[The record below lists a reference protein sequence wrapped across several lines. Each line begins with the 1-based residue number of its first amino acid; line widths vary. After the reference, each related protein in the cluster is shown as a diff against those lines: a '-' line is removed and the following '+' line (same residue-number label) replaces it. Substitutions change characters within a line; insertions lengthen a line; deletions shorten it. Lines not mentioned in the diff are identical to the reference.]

1 MSDNESYYSMQVL
14 KQKLPDVIVSGFP
27 KIKRAVI
34 NIQEEINISK
44 DAKKEDKYVLLS
56 EGVGL
61 KEVMSTKGVLPYV
74 SRSNNVMEVLAV
86 LGVEAGRQAIIDE
99 LQTTFA
105 SHAIE
110 VDARHINLVADRMTN
125 KGTILGIQRHG
136 LKHMKDSVLL
146 NASFEITADHLF
158 NAAVQ
163 GCMDHVTGVSES
175 IITGNQMSG
184 GTGLFGILY
193 DEGQRME
200 VEERKFFFDSL
211 LG

>member
-86 LGVEAGRQAIIDE
+86 LGVEAGR
-99 LQTTFA
+99 
-105 SHAIE
+105 
-110 VDARHINLVADRMTN
+110 
-125 KGTILGIQRHG
+125 
-136 LKHMKDSVLL
+136 
-146 NASFEITADHLF
+146 
-158 NAAVQ
+158 
-163 GCMDHVTGVSES
+163 
-175 IITGNQMSG
+175 
-184 GTGLFGILY
+184 
-193 DEGQRME
+193 
-200 VEERKFFFDSL
+200 
-211 LG
+211 